1 LLASNDGSER
11 ASNVEDYQ
19 RTCAEFLVDI
29 SSDYKNWVERYKLD
43 ETETCTR
50 MNGIDSIVKTTNEWI
65 FEYADTIKKVDIV
78 MNDGINKMAENTAGY
93 PFDFDVL
100 VNSVS
105 RYTKHTLGEV
115 KMNIRVA
122 PREGR
127 LARLGRYYKDQLLLL
142 NSVSPVNFTITSE
155 SLKGADIMND
165 YIVID
170 AKDCR
175 INDLLA
181 VTVIAEEFEGDY
193 VTESRGYST
202 LVLLI

>member
-1 LLASNDGSER
+1 
-11 ASNVEDYQ
+11 
-19 RTCAEFLVDI
+19 
-29 SSDYKNWVERYKLD
+29 
-43 ETETCTR
+43 
-50 MNGIDSIVKTTNEWI
+50 MNGIDSIVKITNEWI

-93 PFDFDVL
+93 PFDFEVL
-100 VNSVS
+100 VKSVS
-105 RYTKHTLGEV
+105 RYIKHPLGEV

-155 SLKGADIMND
+155 SLEGADIMND
-165 YIVID
+165 YLVID

-175 INDLLA
+175 TNDLLS
-181 VTVIAEEFEGDY
+181 VTVIAEEFEGDC